1 MTYDNN
7 SLRQIMTFGCNSLIY
22 IMTDGSSSEILIMT
36 YDSTSEIQII
46 TYGCHRDLV
55 NRYIIFF
62 TNNDGC
68 ATFVVITSRSF
79 PHARLITGI
88 VTRIRPRVPLVEDK
102 LLTLLLLVTL
112 VHIDFF

>member
-1 MTYDNN
+1 
-7 SLRQIMTFGCNSLIY
+7 
-22 IMTDGSSSEILIMT
+22 MTDGSSSEILIMT